1 MSERPR
7 RRRKNIDYARLNSIG
22 IAGSEDEAVVE
33 TLGNDV
39 AQATEKPRQ
48 MESETTGDAEEAAD
62 ELTEAEIDAKL
73 ALAKK
78 EQEDLA
84 AQIQM
89 QKKLQVL
96 CDLERENQR
105 LRDELTRVTD
115 ESDGGR
121 SLLHAPSGARQQSS
135 EVKSGHER
143 KHTQT
148 KVKARPTAMA
158 RKSERDSVRNI
169 TDLRRNLTLYNEA
182 DQALSVLG
190 VPLSVGP
197 AAESSDSRAVE
208 SDGPRHRVAKASK
221 SKRNKLKSKSHN
233 STKRASAVYEGWD
246 RQGLSDRLHGGE
258 LSDCDEGGILWP
270 NENLGPR
277 YNNFGKADTKFRQ
290 LDMRM
295 LVAGELNIVC
305 NCGVSVKEREARLR
319 LLSDINFYSAHYQ
332 WPALLK
338 FHAAV
343 LSEVEKGQMQWGD
356 DHSGLEQQMLMPFP
370 LTKGKTECRQEKGVN
385 AAPKVTNGGGK
396 ADDRILYCA
405 EYQNDLCQLHDSPKF
420 VFADYEKTRN
430 LY

>member
-1 MSERPR
+1 MGRAQAQGTASLATSHQAREFIPRAAAEQSTRKIFYSMSERPR

-22 IAGSEDEAVVE
+22 MAGSEDDAVVE
-33 TLGNDV
+33 MAGNDF

-48 MESETTGDAEEAAD
+48 VEPETAGDAEKAAD

-73 ALAKK
+73 GLAKK

-84 AQIQM
+84 AQIRM

-96 CDLERENQR
+96 RDLKRENHC
-105 LRDELTRVTD
+105 LRDELARVTD
-115 ESDGGR
+115 ESDSGR
-121 SLLHAPSGARQQSS
+121 SLLRAPSGARQQSS

-148 KVKARPTAMA
+148 KVKARPTTTT
-158 RKSERDSVRNI
+158 RKSERDSVCNI
-169 TDLRRNLTLYNEA
+169 TDLRRNLTLCNEA

-197 AAESSDSRAVE
+197 AAESSDSGAGE
-208 SDGPRHRVAKASK
+208 SDGPRRRVSKTSK
-221 SKRNKLKSKSHN
+221 SKRNKLNSKSHN

-246 RQGLSDRLHGGE
+246 RHGFSDRLHGGE

-290 LDMRM
+290 LDMRT

-319 LLSDINFYSAHYQ
+319 LLGDINFYSG
-332 WPALLK
+332 ALSM
-338 FHAAV
+338 ASPTQVSCCSAV
-343 LSEVEKGQMQWGD
+343 
-356 DHSGLEQQMLMPFP
+356 
-370 LTKGKTECRQEKGVN
+370 R
-385 AAPKVTNGGGK
+385 GGK
-396 ADDRILYCA
+396 GTNAMGG
-405 EYQNDLCQLHDSPKF
+405 
-420 VFADYEKTRN
+420 
-430 LY
+430 